1 MRIWWV
7 AAALAFLAGVLLVL
21 ARGNPVTPSLEAVV
35 GGGGGVRTEAER
47 AARDHVGAAQLAA
60 GRAQQALVRGTRP
73 EALMA
78 IAEARRELEAAIT
91 RADAESRARILPLSR
106 HAETLES
113 MIRQADPAAA
123 LSARTLAVDSF
134 QLYNQLAALPETSLA
149 EAEPQAVDTPPP
161 QAEAAPPPRAT
172 PAPTPGP
179 AARHLAAA
187 RGHAVAMQA
196 ALEKEKY
203 RNAWKAMRQLRYAL
217 GAAYQEADPALANRL
232 AQVDVEVLEVQKS
245 PRTQMVA
252 RVVIIRKKIEALQR
266 PRASLSPLLGG
277 QEGFRRSPAGR
288 SAPPASPP
296 RSRCRCSPRSRPSR
310 TS

>member
-7 AAALAFLAGVLLVL
+7 AAAMAFLAGVLLVL

-47 AARDHVGAAQLAA
+47 VARDHVGAAHLAA
-60 GRAQQALVRGTRP
+60 GRAQQALVRGTRS

-78 IAEARRELEAAIT
+78 IAEARRELDAAIT
-91 RADAESRARILPLSR
+91 RADAADRALILPLAR
-106 HAETLES
+106 HAETIES
-113 MIRQADPAAA
+113 MIRQGDPASA

-134 QLYNQLAALPETSLA
+134 QLYNHMAALPDASLA
-149 EAEPQAVDTPPP
+149 AAEPRAADTPPP
-161 QAEAAPPPRAT
+161 QAAAAPPPRAT
-172 PAPTPGP
+172 PVPTPGP

-196 ALEKEKY
+196 ALEQEKY

-232 AQVDVEVLEVQKS
+232 AQVDVEVLEVQQS

-252 RVVIIRKKIEALQR
+252 RVVIIRKKIEAMQG
-266 PRASLSPLLGG
+266 ASI
-277 QEGFRRSPAGR
+277 
-288 SAPPASPP
+288 SA
-296 RSRCRCSPRSRPSR
+296 R
-310 TS
+310 